1 MGRRIG
7 ALGLVNY
14 KDHPTDNRYKVFN
27 FNTIEE
33 ANMFEQLLTSD
44 NVWFEKDEEVMEDT
58 ATIKFTLDPEGEKF
72 QNTFLFAVEQK
83 NFNKV
88 QQANYKVS
96 AAFRKPMIKNKI
108 ARYSL
113 VIFFL
118 SVLIFGLVG
127 YFKSLQ

>member
-33 ANMFEQLLTSD
+33 ANMFEQLLTST
-44 NVWFEKDEEVMEDT
+44 NVWFERDEEVMEDT

-72 QNTFLFAVEQK
+72 QNTFLFAVEQR
-83 NFNKV
+83 NFSKA
-88 QQANYKVS
+88 QQANYRVS
-96 AAFRKPMIKNKI
+96 AAFRKPLIKNK
-108 ARYSL
+108 AVRYL
-113 VIFFL
+113 LILFFL
-118 SVLIFGLVG
+118 TVLSISIVG
-127 YFKSLQ
+127 YFKSV